1 MFNISE
7 AHKIPVVITK
17 ASLDWDTYNSKVVAL
32 KIINKKKMF
41 NIFFVIDWGGVIS
54 VNDSNLA

>member
-32 KIINKKKMF
+32 KIINKKKNVQYF
-41 NIFFVIDWGGVIS
+41 LRYWLGGGWSPLMI
-54 VNDSNLA
+54 LT